1 MIEIVCIKIPETS
14 SELFELGRK
23 YKARHIPGLGLEES
37 KGYWIDDWKG
47 AIVIYGTVSKEDF
60 ITLDKWREL
69 QLNLILDETR

>member
-23 YKARHIPGLGLEES
+23 YKAHHIPGLGFEES
-37 KGYWIDDWKG
+37 KGYWIDGWKG
-47 AIVIYGTVSKEDF
+47 SVSKEDF
-60 ITLDKWREL
+60 ITLDKWREQ

>member
-23 YKARHIPGLGLEES
+23 YKAYHIPGLGIEES
-37 KGYWIDDWKG
+37 KEYWIDDWKG
-47 AIVIYGTVSKEDF
+47 AIVIYGKVSKEDF
-60 ITLDKWREL
+60 ITLDKWREQ